1 MRNQQHI
8 ATKLQIQHVM
18 KTFFLLLVVSLMLQ
32 SCFSNSNSP
41 VNTLGGWYTLTSISS
56 DTPVDLNNDGVRS
69 LDFLGELTARYYDHT
84 QQATIPMFASM
95 GSVYNAEIRPHASNQ
110 NKTPSID
117 FNFPHQAI
125 DSTSL
130 SNRTYFLH
138 WYQPAFE
145 GFTYEIQKDRS
156 IKLIDK
162 LAADKEK
169 IGTVTH
175 LEPINSDSF
184 ELTIEK
190 KVFDFADKRWKIV
203 QLKAIYLRAD
213 F

>member
-1 MRNQQHI
+1 
-8 ATKLQIQHVM
+8 
-18 KTFFLLLVVSLMLQ
+18 MLQ

-84 QQATIPMFASM
+84 QQATIPMFAST
-95 GSVYNAEIRPHASNQ
+95 GSVYNAEIRPHAGNQ

-125 DSTSL
+125 DSTSF
-130 SNRTYFLH
+130 SNRNYFLH

-145 GFTYEIQKDRS
+145 GFTYEIQKDQQ

-162 LAADKEK
+162 LPISNKK

-175 LEPINSDSF
+175 LERINANSF
-184 ELTIEK
+184 ELMMDK
-190 KVFDFADKRWKIV
+190 NVFDFVDKKWKIV

>member
-8 ATKLQIQHVM
+8 ATKPQIQHVM

-84 QQATIPMFASM
+84 QQATIPMFAST
-95 GSVYNAEIRPHASNQ
+95 GSVYNAEIRPHAGNQ

-125 DSTSL
+125 DSTSF
-130 SNRTYFLH
+130 SNRNYFLH

-145 GFTYEIQKDRS
+145 GFTYEIQKDQQ

-162 LAADKEK
+162 LPISNKK

-175 LEPINSDSF
+175 LERINANSF
-184 ELTIEK
+184 ELMMDK
-190 KVFDFADKRWKIV
+190 NVFDFVDKKWKIV

>member
-1 MRNQQHI
+1 
-8 ATKLQIQHVM
+8 
-18 KTFFLLLVVSLMLQ
+18 
-32 SCFSNSNSP
+32 
-41 VNTLGGWYTLTSISS
+41 
-56 DTPVDLNNDGVRS
+56 
-69 LDFLGELTARYYDHT
+69 LGELTARYYDHT

>member
-1 MRNQQHI
+1 
-8 ATKLQIQHVM
+8 M

-69 LDFLGELTARYYDHT
+69 VDFLGELTARYYDHT
-84 QQATIPMFASM
+84 QQATIPMFAST

-130 SNRTYFLH
+130 SNRNYFLH

-145 GFTYEIQKDRS
+145 GFTYEIQKDQQ

-162 LAADKEK
+162 LTISNKK

-175 LEPINSDSF
+175 LERINANSF
-184 ELTIEK
+184 ELMMDK
-190 KVFDFADKRWKIV
+190 NVFDFVDKKWKIV

>member
-1 MRNQQHI
+1 
-8 ATKLQIQHVM
+8 M
-18 KTFFLLLVVSLMLQ
+18 KNLILVLLVSLVLQ

-41 VNTLGGWYTLTSISS
+41 VNTLGGWYTLTSVSS

-95 GSVYNAEIRPHASNQ
+95 GSVYNAEIRPHAGNQ
-110 NKTPSID
+110 NKATSID

-130 SNRTYFLH
+130 SNRAYFLH

-145 GFTYEIQKDRS
+145 GFTYEIQKDQQ

-162 LAADKEK
+162 LPISNKK

-175 LEPINSDSF
+175 LERINANSF
-184 ELTIEK
+184 ELMMDK
-190 KVFDFADKRWKIV
+190 NVFDFVDKKWKIV

>member
-1 MRNQQHI
+1 
-8 ATKLQIQHVM
+8 M
-18 KTFFLLLVVSLMLQ
+18 KNLILLLLVSLVLQ

-41 VNTLGGWYTLTSISS
+41 VNTLGGWYTLTSVSS

-84 QQATIPMFASM
+84 QQATIPMFAST
-95 GSVYNAEIRPHASNQ
+95 GSMYNAEIRPHAGNQ
-110 NKTPSID
+110 NKAASID

-130 SNRTYFLH
+130 SNRAYFLH

-145 GFTYEIQKDRS
+145 GFTYEIQKDQQ

-162 LAADKEK
+162 LPISNKK
-169 IGTVTH
+169 IGTITH